1 MHIYTYIGLYV
12 HNPNPNRLDYIYRV
26 LLELAD
32 LAKRSNDFDKV
43 IYVNM
48 IIYVYMIKRY
58 KDMCEDTYVYKYAHT
73 DVYTNIC

>member
-1 MHIYTYIGLYV
+1 MHIYTYSGLYV

-43 IYVNM
+43 V
-48 IIYVYMIKRY
+48 
-58 KDMCEDTYVYKYAHT
+58 HT
-73 DVYTNIC
+73 CMVRIVSVTNSTLTPLS